1 MTAGVDATVTSSP
14 PGLQSVEPGSLLALV
29 EPASLVEAFLQHPPQ
44 GFIASLTPSGMPG
57 FVAPFDLLTTA
68 DDGLRRAV
76 QRLPLFRFW
85 GRLLTWRAR
94 FIGCTVT
101 EYAPLAARRPAAA
114 LARELLERYGREQRI
129 LIVKDLAVD
138 SPLLDAN
145 ANAQSRA
152 LAHELENLGFVLLDG
167 MSLAW
172 LPMDFPSVEAYIARL
187 SSGRRTDIRRKL
199 KARSRVDIEVVPT
212 GAAWFQDE
220 SVITTLYGMYGNVYA
235 QSEVHFD
242 LLTQGFFR
250 ALLRDPGSGGQLFVY
265 RHAGELIGWKLC
277 YEHGGMLLDKYV
289 GFVYPQAREHNLYFI
304 SWFHCLEYALERQLS
319 HFIAGWTDATIK
331 RYLGARTTRTR
342 HAVYLRNPLLRAGL
356 RRLSRYFETE
366 PG

>member
-1 MTAGVDATVTSSP
+1 M
-14 PGLQSVEPGSLLALV
+14 
-29 EPASLVEAFLQHPPQ
+29 
-44 GFIASLTPSGMPG
+44 
-57 FVAPFDLLTTA
+57 TTA
-68 DDGLRRAV
+68 DETMRAAA
-76 QRLPLFRFW
+76 QRLPWFRHW
-85 GRLLTWRAR
+85 GRLLIWQAR

-101 EYAPLAARRPAAA
+101 EYAPLAARRPARQ
-114 LARELLERYGREQRI
+114 LATELLDQYGREQRI
-129 LIVKDLAVD
+129 LIVKDLAID

-152 LAHELENLGFVLLDG
+152 LAHELENLGFVLLNG

-172 LPMDFPSVEAYIARL
+172 LPIDFPSVEAYIGRL
-187 SSGRRTDIRRKL
+187 SSGRRADIRRKL
-199 KARSRVDIEVVPT
+199 KARSRIDIEVVPT
-212 GAAWFQDE
+212 GSPWFDDAA
-220 SVITTLYGMYGNVYA
+220 VVATLYRLYGNVYA

-242 LLTQGFFR
+242 LLTDDFFR
-250 ALLRDPGSGGQLFVY
+250 TLLSDPGSGGLLFVY

-277 YEHGGMLLDKYV
+277 YVHGGMLLDKYV
-289 GFVYPQAREHNLYFI
+289 GFAYPQAREHNLYFI
-304 SWFHCLEYALERQLS
+304 SWFHCLEVALERGLS

-342 HAVYLRNPLLRAGL
+342 HAVYLRNPLLRGGL

>member
-1 MTAGVDATVTSSP
+1 MDAIVTFP
-14 PGLQSVEPGSLLALV
+14 PPASGSVEPGSLLALV
-29 EPASLVEAFLQHPPQ
+29 EPTSLVEAFLQHPPQ
-44 GFIASLTPSGMPG
+44 GFAAALTPSGMPT

-68 DDGLRRAV
+68 DDALRASM
-76 QRLPLFRFW
+76 QRLPLFRHW
-85 GRLLTWRAR
+85 GRLLTWQAR

-101 EYAPLAARRPAAA
+101 EYAPLAARRTADA
-114 LARELLERYGREQRI
+114 LARELLDDYGGEQRI
-129 LIVKDLAVD
+129 LIVKDLAID

-145 ANAQSRA
+145 ANAQSRR
-152 LAHELENLGFVLLDG
+152 LAHELESLGFVLLDG

-212 GAAWFQDE
+212 GAAWFADE
-220 SVITTLYGMYGNVYA
+220 DVIAKLYGMYGNVYA
-235 QSEVHFD
+235 QSDVHFD
-242 LLTQGFFR
+242 LLTEGFFR
-250 ALLRDPGSGGQLFVY
+250 ALLRDPGSGGVLFLY

-289 GFVYPQAREHNLYFI
+289 GFVYPQAREHNLYFV

-342 HAVYLRNPLLRAGL
+342 HAVYLRNPLLRAGF

>member
-1 MTAGVDATVTSSP
+1 VDASGTFPP
-14 PGLQSVEPGSLLALV
+14 PGPDAVEPGSLLGLV
-29 EPASLVEAFLQHPPQ
+29 EPASLVEAFLRHPPQ
-44 GFIASLTPSGMPG
+44 GFTAELTPSGMPS

-68 DDGLRRAV
+68 DDGLRAAV
-76 QRLPLFRFW
+76 QRLPLFRIW

-101 EYAPLAARRPAAA
+101 EYAPFPARRPADSI
-114 LARELLERYGREQRI
+114 ARELLERYGAEQRI

-145 ANAQSRA
+145 ANAQSRR

-172 LPMDFPSVEAYIARL
+172 LPMDFPSVDVYIARL

-199 KARSRVDIEVVPT
+199 KARARVDIQVVPT
-212 GAAWFQDE
+212 GAAWFEDDA
-220 SVITTLYGMYGNVYA
+220 VIATLYAMYGQVFA

-242 LLTQGFFR
+242 LLTQDFFR
-250 ALLRDPGSGGQLFVY
+250 ALLREPGSGGQLFVY

-277 YEHGGMLLDKYV
+277 YEHGGMLIDKYV

-319 HFIAGWTDATIK
+319 HFVAGWTDAKIK
-331 RYLGARTTRTR
+331 RYLGACTTRTR